1 MVEPKSRLEDEESEE
16 LGREEVKEYRGEAAK
31 LNYLG
36 GDRPDLQYAT
46 KEICQGM
53 ARPTVEGK
61 GRIKRAAR
69 FLAGARRLIWYFREF
84 DGEERPMNLDVCV
97 DSDWAGSTDRKST
110 SGGVVMWGTHLVKS
124 WSSTQSVVALSS
136 GEAEYC
142 GMVECA
148 SVGLGLQS
156 VLKMLTS

>member
-1 MVEPKSRLEDEESEE
+1 MRPIENTSKTLIVDAEGLNERSKVVVSPVLKPRTKVEDEESEE

-61 GRIKRAAR
+61 GRTTRAAR
-69 FLAGARRLIWYFREF
+69 FLAVGGAPNE
-84 DGEERPMNLDVCV
+84 
-97 DSDWAGSTDRKST
+97 
-110 SGGVVMWGTHLVKS
+110 SGRVR
-124 WSSTQSVVALSS
+124 
-136 GEAEYC
+136 
-142 GMVECA
+142 
-148 SVGLGLQS
+148 
-156 VLKMLTS
+156 